1 MLSSTGQRMMTSLE
15 GSRPTGLMAQD
26 ADMQHG
32 ADGPELRYAGRVG
45 ISERTQP
52 NGNIYGPRSVINA
65 REDSGVTYRR
75 SPQFILPSSNSL
87 DS

>member
-1 MLSSTGQRMMTSLE
+1 MLSSTGQRVMTSSE

-26 ADMQHG
+26 ADMQDG
-32 ADGPELRYAGRVG
+32 ADGPELRYAGCVG

-52 NGNIYGPRSVINA
+52 NGNIHGPQCVINA
-65 REDSGVTYRR
+65 REDSGVAHRR
-75 SPQFILPSSNSL
+75 SRQFILPRSNSL